1 MVTNLTAFALFILRV
16 FVGLVITGYGIQK
29 LFGWFDGSNFDS
41 FTEALHRVGVRP
53 ARFWT

>member
-29 LFGWFDGSNFDS
+29 LFGWFDGSNLDS